1 MEKSLFIVRGL
12 PGSGKSTFASEI
24 TDTYFEADQY
34 FINPSGEYV
43 FDPSKIKDAHEW
55 CRTNTESAMVSGSPK
70 IAVSNTFTQ
79 DWEMQAYYD
88 LAEKYEYRVFSIVIE
103 NRHGN
108 KNLHG
113 VPDDTLKRMKD
124 RFQILL

>member
-1 MEKSLFIVRGL
+1 VEKSLFIVRGL
-12 PGSGKSTFASEI
+12 PGSGKSTFASQI
-24 TDTYFEADQY
+24 SDVYFEADQY
-34 FINPSGEYV
+34 FINQSGEYA
-43 FDPSKIKDAHEW
+43 FDASKIKDAHEW
-55 CRTNTESAMVSGSPK
+55 CRSKTESAMAWGKHK

-79 DWEMQAYYD
+79 DWEMKAYYD
-88 LAEKYEYRVFSIVIE
+88 LAEKYEYQVFSIIVE

-124 RFQILL
+124 RFQISL

>member
-1 MEKSLFIVRGL
+1 
-12 PGSGKSTFASEI
+12 
-24 TDTYFEADQY
+24 
-34 FINPSGEYV
+34 
-43 FDPSKIKDAHEW
+43 
-55 CRTNTESAMVSGSPK
+55 
-70 IAVSNTFTQ
+70 
-79 DWEMQAYYD
+79 MQAYYD

>member
-24 TDTYFEADQY
+24 TNTYFEADQY
-34 FINPSGEYV
+34 FINQSGEYV

-55 CRTNTESAMVSGSPK
+55 CRTKTESAMVSGNPK